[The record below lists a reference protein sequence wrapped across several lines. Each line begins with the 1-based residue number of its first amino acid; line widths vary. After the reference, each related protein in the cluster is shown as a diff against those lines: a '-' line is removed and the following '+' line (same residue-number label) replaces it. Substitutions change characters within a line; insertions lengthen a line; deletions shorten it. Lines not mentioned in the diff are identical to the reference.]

1 MITIRK
7 VNNEV
12 VRPIPLEQ
20 VPPDKIKGYE
30 LFDKVFANIF
40 LLAKKRSGKTSTIF
54 KILKSC
60 VGKQSTLFIFAS
72 TIHIDDNWKHI
83 LQWLDSKGIE
93 YLTFTSIKEGKTNHL
108 DDILKTLQVESN
120 DEEPQE
126 ETEEDLLM
134 RKMKGESKS
143 DKPRKPRKPKKMAA
157 EYFFIFDDLGVS
169 LRSPSINN
177 LLKTHRHYKS
187 KVIISSQYLNDLLP
201 EARLQLDYV
210 LVFGG
215 NSEDK
220 LKALHKDIDLSI
232 PFETFMVLYT
242 DATSEKYNFLYLD
255 ARNETFRKNFNMVY
269 ELPSM

>member
-7 VNNEV
+7 VNNAV

-20 VPPDKIKGYE
+20 VPPENIKGYE

-54 KILKSC
+54 RILKSC

-83 LQWLDSKGIE
+83 LKWLDSKSLD
-93 YLTFTSIKEGKTNHL
+93 YLTFTSIKEGKVNHL
-108 DDILKTLQVESN
+108 DDILKTLQVETN
-120 DEEPQE
+120 NGEQE
-126 ETEEDLLM
+126 ETEEDILA
-134 RKMKGESKS
+134 RRMKGESKS
-143 DKPRKPRKPKKMAA
+143 KKPRKPKKIAA

-187 KVIISSQYLNDLLP
+187 KVILSSQYLNDLLP

-215 NSEDK
+215 NSEEK

-232 PFETFMVLYT
+232 PFETFMILYT
-242 DATSEKYNFLYLD
+242 DATCEKYNFLYID

-269 ELPSM
+269 ELPSS